1 MTQPVFTGYNI
12 YYILGKNDL
21 NHALER
27 LKMINEFILFKII
40 VKLNHRLKKN
50 NVYNI
55 KKSNHLSY
63 KIRINTGSDFLF

>member
-1 MTQPVFTGYNI
+1 
-12 YYILGKNDL
+12 
-21 NHALER
+21 
-27 LKMINEFILFKII
+27 MINEFILFKII